1 MRDLDHD
8 HDGAAPASPT
18 IKQSLCRH
26 GVGCGAR
33 ATSTDAATEEKA
45 DLLDDFVS
53 IVYGFA
59 ARRYGLRSA
68 RRRTDAVIAALDID
82 PKLAAGL
89 G

>member
-1 MRDLDHD
+1 LQGRRIVV
-8 HDGAAPASPT
+8 A
-18 IKQSLCRH
+18 
-26 GVGCGAR
+26 
-33 ATSTDAATEEKA
+33 DAATEDTA

-53 IVYGFA
+53 VIDSFA

-82 PKLAAGL
+82 PTLAARL